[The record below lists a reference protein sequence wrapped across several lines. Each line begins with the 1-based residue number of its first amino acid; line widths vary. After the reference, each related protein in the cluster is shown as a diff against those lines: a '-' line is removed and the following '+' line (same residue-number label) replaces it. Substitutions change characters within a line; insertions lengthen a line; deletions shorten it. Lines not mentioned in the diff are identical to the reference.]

1 MTWIAPEPTRR
12 RPGPRRPRA
21 ASITSLRRGL
31 RAASTPLQEAGEMFA
46 LFLEVAHGAITNPR
60 GYWGDVREQMYETLT
75 LCWVPMVISTTA
87 FGLCAP
93 GLQGGNI
100 FLLFGI
106 PERLGSFF
114 LMASVREFA
123 PWINA
128 MVVAGVMGTAIT
140 ADLGARRI
148 REEFD
153 AMEVLGVDPVRTIIL
168 PRVIALTVMTGLMD
182 IVALTCGVLG
192 GYIAAVYYHA
202 NADAYFGNFWAN
214 ATTTDMAG
222 SVTKTALFGLIIG
235 VVCSYARNDADHA
248 AVHVEHWPTAHIFRS
263 FGLGVKARERTP
275 QDVAA
280 VPGKADGYTFSAKG
294 RRNRTDREAAHGCSD
309 SAGVTGGRA
318 DIFGPA

>member
-1 MTWIAPEPTRR
+1 MTNPPQGTGTVESRGSGKAASAPKFGR
-12 RPGPRRPRA
+12 GVRA
-21 ASITSLRRGL
+21 AQG
-31 RAASTPLQEAGEMFA
+31 AASRPLQQAGEMFQ
-46 LFLEVAHGAITNPR
+46 LLIEVVRSGVTSPR
-60 GYWGDVREQMYETLT
+60 GYWGDVREQMFEILK
-75 LCWVPMVISTTA
+75 LCWLPMIVSCTA
-87 FGLCAP
+87 FGMGAP

-168 PRVIALTVMTGLMD
+168 PRVIALTIMTGLMD
-182 IVALTCGVLG
+182 IIALCFGVLG
-192 GYIAAVYYHA
+192 GLLAAFELDA
-202 NADAYFGNFWAN
+202 NPSAYFNNFWNN
-214 ATTTDMAG
+214 ATTTDMWC

-235 VVCSYARNDADHA
+235 VVCCYKGYRA
-248 AVHVEHWPTAHIFRS
+248 EGGPI
-263 FGLGVKARERTP
+263 GV
-275 QDVAA
+275 
-280 VPGKADGYTFSAKG
+280 
-294 RRNRTDREAAHGCSD
+294 
-309 SAGVTGGRA
+309 GRA
-318 DIFGPA
+318 VNQAVVIAFAGIWMFNFAFTTLMLGLNPDMQVYR